1 MLTSGKESYEAG
13 DVIFEEGSHG
23 TAVYVLSSGKVEI
36 SKIVYDRKAVLEI
49 LGPGDIFG
57 EMSFIDPAPRSAT
70 AIALEDTVLE
80 LVDKDFLDG
89 EFNQISSDFRQIL
102 CALVNRLRKTIPDI
116 GYSPRPSEEEVGAKE
131 ERVIANIRISFKK
144 ASDFFKAYTANIG
157 SGGLFIR
164 TTKNLPEGS
173 LLNLEFNLPNSDQVI
188 HTKGKVAWARSK
200 DTSDEKTPPG
210 MGIEFVDMKPD
221 DKKLLDKYIALVKS
235 S

>member
-1 MLTSGKESYEAG
+1 MLTTEEETYEAG
-13 DVIFEEGSHG
+13 DVIFQEGSHG

-36 SKIVYDRKAVLEI
+36 SKIVHGKKTVLEI

-70 AIALEDTVLE
+70 AIAVEDTVLA
-80 LVDKDFLDG
+80 LVDKDFLDR
-89 EFNQISSDFRQIL
+89 EFNQISSDFREVL
-102 CALVNRLRKTIPDI
+102 CALVRRLRKAIPGI
-116 GYSPRPSEEEVGAKE
+116 GYSLRPSEETLGARE
-131 ERVIANIRISFKK
+131 DRAGANIKISFKK
-144 ASDFFKAYTANIG
+144 ARDFFRAYTANIG
-157 SGGLFIR
+157 SGGLFVR

-173 LLNLEFNLPNSDQVI
+173 LLNLEFNLPNSNQVI

-200 DTSDEKTPPG
+200 EISSEEMPPG

-221 DKKLLDKYIALVKS
+221 NKKLLNNYIALLKS